1 MIKLFRKT
9 RQSLLNEG
17 KTTKYFKYAIGEI
30 VLVVIGILIALQI
43 NNWNENRQKN
53 NQEQMIMINLKE
65 ELKQN
70 IKSLDKNII
79 NIDSSLVY
87 MKTILNLLNKTE
99 TKEFTAFQFDSI
111 IRKTILNPSYFP
123 TSIILNDLNNSGKV
137 ASLNNDVFRKS
148 LYEWSSLQDNLN
160 QALALSSN
168 AFEDYLKYIKENASL
183 RQIDNTNNADIAIG
197 KSILLENNFHLLQS
211 VQFENYLDDHY
222 VFMDQRITEYK
233 KAKKLTEKI
242 ILMIENQ
249 LK

>member
-1 MIKLFRKT
+1 
-9 RQSLLNEG
+9 
-17 KTTKYFKYAIGEI
+17 
-30 VLVVIGILIALQI
+30 
-43 NNWNENRQKN
+43 
-53 NQEQMIMINLKE
+53 
-65 ELKQN
+65 
-70 IKSLDKNII
+70 
-79 NIDSSLVY
+79 
-87 MKTILNLLNKTE
+87 
-99 TKEFTAFQFDSI
+99 
-111 IRKTILNPSYFP
+111 
-123 TSIILNDLNNSGKV
+123 
-137 ASLNNDVFRKS
+137 